1 MSTIYPKVTHK
12 YSLLDLLLLDA
23 LRVYHLSHG
32 VEFPSSRSFRLWFFL
47 LSPFMVP
54 VLLYR
59 VSHFFQLRNIKAL
72 AKMLS
77 CFNFLFFGIEIAS
90 SCSIGPGLFIPHP
103 QGTVI
108 GAWSIGSNATIFQ
121 GVTLGAKYLVFDF
134 DRSSRPVLLDNIII
148 GAGAKVLG
156 GILIGSNSVVG
167 ANSVVIS
174 DVPSDCVVAGVPAK
188 IIRERQCS

>member
-1 MSTIYPKVTHK
+1 MSKLHTKVSDA
-12 YSLLDLLLLDA
+12 YSLIDLLRLDA
-23 LRVYHLSHG
+23 LRFYNLTHNGENFS
-32 VEFPSSRSFRLWFFL
+32 PSRLRLWLSL
-47 LSPFMVP
+47 LYPYMVP
-54 VLLYR
+54 TLLYR
-59 VSHFFQLRNIKAL
+59 ISHFLQLRNMQPL
-72 AKMLS
+72 AKLLS

-90 SCSIGPGLFIPHP
+90 SCSIGPGLFIPHS

-121 GVTLGAKYLVFDF
+121 GVTLGAKRLAFDF
-134 DRSSRPVLLDNIII
+134 DRSSRPVLGDNITI

-156 GILIGSNSVVG
+156 GILIGSNSFVG

-188 IIRERQCS
+188 IIRDWQCS

>member
-1 MSTIYPKVTHK
+1 MSMLYPKVPDT
-12 YSLLDLLLLDA
+12 YSLIDLLRLDA

-32 VEFPSSRSFRLWFFL
+32 AEGSSPPRLRLCFSL

-54 VLLYR
+54 VLFYR
-59 VSHFFQLRNIKAL
+59 ISHFFRLRNMRPI
-72 AKMLS
+72 AKLLS
-77 CFNFLFFGIEIAS
+77 CLNFFLFGIEIAS

-103 QGTVI
+103 QGPVI

-121 GVTLGAKYLVFDF
+121 GVTLGAKHLAFDF
-134 DRSSRPVLLDNIII
+134 DRSSRPVLGNNITI

-174 DVPSDCVVAGVPAK
+174 DVPSNCVVVGVPAK
-188 IIRERQCS
+188 IIRVRQCS